1 MGSRRRHGRKRG
13 GRHVWNIL
21 KATAAILITFFLLA
35 ASCGPTREPVV
46 GRSVAEPP
54 AVSVSGVTS
63 SPTATS
69 VSLGANPGSPSS
81 TSSSPSNSGETSS
94 PPGSNPPGNDSPGS
108 NPPNSSSTSPDPAN
122 PPTSASQPPSTSL
135 SPEQQR
141 LAGIEARVSTELAA
155 LERRAAEWL
164 PHATFGIAVQP
175 LEPAGNLLG
184 VNENEGFVSASAA
197 KPFWMVSTIAAE
209 GIAAAEPYASAI
221 LCLSDNA
228 ATAAVIDAT
237 GIDPVNEFLH
247 NTAGMSNTF
256 LLSWSFGSSPPAS
269 EQWMRLGRRAFNTTT
284 ARDGAAF
291 YKGLYSGEL
300 LDAENTEAMLG
311 WMAESSD
318 CGQEFT
324 KPLASRL
331 PDGTRIWHKSGWLPP
346 SCCSVETA
354 TLNDFGIVRAP
365 ASVTGA
371 QSGIA
376 ADAAAD
382 AGATTADTVPD
393 TTYAIAIATSGG
405 AVSYTSY
412 LQQSNFMAYASCRI
426 YAAVTSEPSECDR
439 PEDREVTDPGSPPTT
454 LPPTTS
460 SSTTSVPA
468 TSGPPTSE
476 PALLEPQSNS
486 ATPASEEVPLPPT
499 SSPPAT
505 ITRQTAPPAS
515 PETSPTTP

>member
-1 MGSRRRHGRKRG
+1 MNKKPARDRSSNLMGASSGGLARSRR
-13 GRHVWNIL
+13 RHVWNIL
-21 KATAAILITFFLLA
+21 RAAAAILVTFFLLA
-35 ASCGPTREPVV
+35 ASCGPTREPV
-46 GRSVAEPP
+46 AEPP
-54 AVSVSGVTS
+54 AASVSGVTS
-63 SPTATS
+63 SPTSTS

-108 NPPNSSSTSPDPAN
+108 NPPNSSSTSPDPTN
-122 PPTSASQPPSTSL
+122 LPTSASQPPSTSL

-141 LAGIEARVSTELAA
+141 LADIEARVSTELAA
-155 LERRAAEWL
+155 LERRATEWL

-184 VNENEGFVSASAA
+184 VNPNEGFVSASAA
-197 KPFWMVSTIAAE
+197 KPYWMVSTIAAE
-209 GIAAAEPYASAI
+209 GIEAVEPYATAI
-221 LCLSDNA
+221 LCLSGNA
-228 ATAAVIDAT
+228 AAAAVIDAT
-237 GIDPVNEFLH
+237 GIDPINEFLH

-269 EQWMRLGRRAFNTTT
+269 EQWMRLGRRGFNTTT

-291 YKGLYSGEL
+291 YKGLYSGDL
-300 LDAENTEAMLG
+300 LDAESTAAMLG

-346 SCCSVETA
+346 GCCATETA
-354 TLNDFGIVRAP
+354 TLNDFGIVRAVP
-365 ASVTGA
+365 SVTGA
-371 QSGIA
+371 Q

-382 AGATTADTVPD
+382 ATRDDAAVTTEDALPD
-393 TTYAIAIATSGG
+393 ITYAIAIATSGG

-426 YAAVTSEPSECDR
+426 YAAITQEPSECDR
-439 PEDREVTDPGSPPTT
+439 PEDRQVTDPGSPPTT

-460 SSTTSVPA
+460 VPA
-468 TSGPPTSE
+468 TSS
-476 PALLEPQSNS
+476 
-486 ATPASEEVPLPPT
+486 PPT
-499 SSPPAT
+499 SSPPTTAPPT
-505 ITRQTAPPAS
+505 TQQTDPPAS
-515 PETSPTTP
+515 PETSQTTP

>member
-1 MGSRRRHGRKRG
+1 M
-13 GRHVWNIL
+13 
-21 KATAAILITFFLLA
+21 
-35 ASCGPTREPVV
+35 
-46 GRSVAEPP
+46 
-54 AVSVSGVTS
+54 
-63 SPTATS
+63 
-69 VSLGANPGSPSS
+69 
-81 TSSSPSNSGETSS
+81 
-94 PPGSNPPGNDSPGS
+94 
-108 NPPNSSSTSPDPAN
+108 
-122 PPTSASQPPSTSL
+122 
-135 SPEQQR
+135 
-141 LAGIEARVSTELAA
+141 
-155 LERRAAEWL
+155 
-164 PHATFGIAVQP
+164 
-175 LEPAGNLLG
+175 G

-291 YKGLYSGEL
+291 YKGFYSGEL
-300 LDAENTEAMLG
+300 LDAESTEAMLG

-331 PDGTRIWHKSGWLPP
+331 PDNTRIWHKSGWLPP

-376 ADAAAD
+376 ADAAED

-426 YAAVTSEPSECDR
+426 YAAITQEPSECDR

-460 SSTTSVPA
+460 VPA
-468 TSGPPTSE
+468 TSGPPTS
-476 PALLEPQSNS
+476 S
-486 ATPASEEVPLPPT
+486 PPT
-499 SSPPAT
+499 TAPPT
-505 ITRQTAPPAS
+505 TQQTAPPAS
-515 PETSPTTP
+515 PETSQTTP

>member
-1 MGSRRRHGRKRG
+1 MGASTRGSARSHRRHGRI
-13 GRHVWNIL
+13 HAWNIL
-21 KATAAILITFFLLA
+21 RAAAAILITFFLLA
-35 ASCGPTREPVV
+35 ASCGPTREPA
-46 GRSVAEPP
+46 AEPP

-108 NPPNSSSTSPDPAN
+108 NPPNSSSASPDPAN

-141 LAGIEARVSTELAA
+141 LADIEARVSTELAA
-155 LERRAAEWL
+155 LERRATEWL

-184 VNENEGFVSASAA
+184 LNENEGFVSASAA
-197 KPFWMVSTIAAE
+197 KPYWMVSTIAAE

-300 LDAENTEAMLG
+300 LDAESTEAMLG

-331 PDGTRIWHKSGWLPP
+331 PDNTRIWHKSGWLPP

-393 TTYAIAIATSGG
+393 ITYAIAIATSGG

-412 LQQSNFMAYASCRI
+412 LQQYNFMAYASCRI

-468 TSGPPTSE
+468 TSSPPTSE

-486 ATPASEEVPLPPT
+486 ATPASEEVPLSPS
-499 SSPPAT
+499 SSPSAT
-505 ITRQTAPPAS
+505 ITQQTAPPAS

>member
-1 MGSRRRHGRKRG
+1 MNKKPARDRSSNLMGASSGGLARSRR
-13 GRHVWNIL
+13 RHVWNIL
-21 KATAAILITFFLLA
+21 RAAAAILVTFFLLA
-35 ASCGPTREPVV
+35 ASCGPTREPV
-46 GRSVAEPP
+46 AEPP
-54 AVSVSGVTS
+54 AASGTAVAS
-63 SPTATS
+63 RPTAAS
-69 VSLGANPGSPSS
+69 DPLGANPGSPSS
-81 TSSSPSNSGETSS
+81 TGSPPGNSVGTSP
-94 PPGSNPPGNDSPGS
+94 PPGSNSPNNSSGS
-108 NPPNSSSTSPDPAN
+108 NPPNSASTSPDSSA

-141 LAGIEARVSTELAA
+141 LADIEARVSTELAA
-155 LERRAAEWL
+155 LERRATEWL

-184 VNENEGFVSASAA
+184 VNPNEGFVSASAA
-197 KPFWMVSTIAAE
+197 KPYWMVSTIAAE
-209 GIAAAEPYASAI
+209 GIAAVEPYATAI
-221 LCLSDNA
+221 LCTSGNA
-228 ATAAVIDAT
+228 AAAAVIDAT
-237 GIDPVNEFLH
+237 GIDPINEFLH
-247 NTAGMSNTF
+247 STAGMSNTF

-269 EQWMRLGRRAFNTTT
+269 EQWMRLGRRGFNTTT

-291 YKGLYSGEL
+291 YRGLYSGDL
-300 LDAENTEAMLG
+300 LDAESTAAMLD

-346 SCCSVETA
+346 GCCATETA

-371 QSGIA
+371 Q

-382 AGATTADTVPD
+382 ATRDDAAVTTEDALPD
-393 TTYAIAIATSGG
+393 ITYAIAIATSGG

-426 YAAVTSEPSECDR
+426 YAAITQEPSECDR

-460 SSTTSVPA
+460 VPA
-468 TSGPPTSE
+468 TSGPPTS
-476 PALLEPQSNS
+476 S
-486 ATPASEEVPLPPT
+486 PPT
-499 SSPPAT
+499 TAPPT
-505 ITRQTAPPAS
+505 TQQTAPPAS
-515 PETSPTTP
+515 PETSQTTP

>member
-1 MGSRRRHGRKRG
+1 MGASTRGSARSHRRHGR
-13 GRHVWNIL
+13 RHAWNIL
-21 KATAAILITFFLLA
+21 RAAAAILITFFLLA
-35 ASCGPTREPVV
+35 ASCGPTREPAV
-46 GRSVAEPP
+46 GQSAAEPP

-69 VSLGANPGSPSS
+69 VFLGANPGSPSS

-122 PPTSASQPPSTSL
+122 PPTSASQPPATL

-184 VNENEGFVSASAA
+184 LNENEGFVSASAA

-300 LDAENTEAMLG
+300 LEAEDTETMLG

-331 PDGTRIWHKSGWLPP
+331 PDNTRIWHKSGWLPP

-371 QSGIA
+371 QSDA
-376 ADAAAD
+376 EADAAAD
-382 AGATTADTVPD
+382 ATRDDAAVTTEDALPD
-393 TTYAIAIATSGG
+393 ITYAIAIATSGG

-426 YAAVTSEPSECDR
+426 YAAITQEPSECDR

-468 TSGPPTSE
+468 TSSPSISSPPTS
-476 PALLEPQSNS
+476 
-486 ATPASEEVPLPPT
+486 LPPT
-499 SSPPAT
+499 
-505 ITRQTAPPAS
+505 TRQTAPPAS
-515 PETSPTTP
+515 PETSQTTP

>member
-1 MGSRRRHGRKRG
+1 MG
-13 GRHVWNIL
+13 L
-21 KATAAILITFFLLA
+21 
-35 ASCGPTREPVV
+35 
-46 GRSVAEPP
+46 
-54 AVSVSGVTS
+54 
-63 SPTATS
+63 
-69 VSLGANPGSPSS
+69 
-81 TSSSPSNSGETSS
+81 
-94 PPGSNPPGNDSPGS
+94 
-108 NPPNSSSTSPDPAN
+108 
-122 PPTSASQPPSTSL
+122 
-135 SPEQQR
+135 
-141 LAGIEARVSTELAA
+141 
-155 LERRAAEWL
+155 
-164 PHATFGIAVQP
+164 
-175 LEPAGNLLG
+175 
-184 VNENEGFVSASAA
+184 NENEGFVSASAA
-197 KPFWMVSTIAAE
+197 KPYWMVSTIAAE

-237 GIDPVNEFLH
+237 GIDPINEFLH

-300 LDAENTEAMLG
+300 LEAEDTEAMLG

-331 PDGTRIWHKSGWLPP
+331 PDNTRIWHKSGWLPP
-346 SCCSVETA
+346 SCCSAETA

-393 TTYAIAIATSGG
+393 ITYAIAIATSGG

-439 PEDREVTDPGSPPTT
+439 SEDREVTDPGSPPTT

-468 TSGPPTSE
+468 TSSPSISSPPT
-476 PALLEPQSNS
+476 
-486 ATPASEEVPLPPT
+486 TLPPT
-499 SSPPAT
+499 T
-505 ITRQTAPPAS
+505 QQTAPPAS

>member
-1 MGSRRRHGRKRG
+1 M
-13 GRHVWNIL
+13 
-21 KATAAILITFFLLA
+21 
-35 ASCGPTREPVV
+35 
-46 GRSVAEPP
+46 
-54 AVSVSGVTS
+54 
-63 SPTATS
+63 
-69 VSLGANPGSPSS
+69 
-81 TSSSPSNSGETSS
+81 
-94 PPGSNPPGNDSPGS
+94 
-108 NPPNSSSTSPDPAN
+108 
-122 PPTSASQPPSTSL
+122 
-135 SPEQQR
+135 
-141 LAGIEARVSTELAA
+141 
-155 LERRAAEWL
+155 
-164 PHATFGIAVQP
+164 
-175 LEPAGNLLG
+175 
-184 VNENEGFVSASAA
+184 SASAA

-300 LDAENTEAMLG
+300 LDAEDTEAMLG

-331 PDGTRIWHKSGWLPP
+331 PDDTRIWHKSGWLPP

-354 TLNDFGIVRAP
+354 TLNDFGIVRA
-365 ASVTGA
+365 AAAGSAA

-382 AGATTADTVPD
+382 AMDTTTDTVPD
-393 TTYAIAIATSGG
+393 ITYAIAIATSGG

-426 YAAVTSEPSECDR
+426 YAAIVPEPSECDR
-439 PEDREVTDPGSPPTT
+439 PQDREVTDPGSPPTT
-454 LPPTTS
+454 LPATTLPATTLPP
-460 SSTTSVPA
+460 TTSVPA
-468 TSGPPTSE
+468 TSSPSISSPPTS
-476 PALLEPQSNS
+476 
-486 ATPASEEVPLPPT
+486 LPPT
-499 SSPPAT
+499 
-505 ITRQTAPPAS
+505 TRQTAPPAS
-515 PETSPTTP
+515 PETSQTTP

>member
-1 MGSRRRHGRKRG
+1 MGASTRGSARSRRRHGR
-13 GRHVWNIL
+13 RHAWNIL
-21 KATAAILITFFLLA
+21 RAAAAILITFFLLA
-35 ASCGPTREPVV
+35 ASCGPTREPAL
-46 GRSVAEPP
+46 GQSAAEPSAASDP
-54 AVSVSGVTS
+54 PSGN
-63 SPTATS
+63 
-69 VSLGANPGSPSS
+69 LGSPSS
-81 TSSSPSNSGETSS
+81 AGSSSGNSGGTSAPTDSISGSNPASS
-94 PPGSNPPGNDSPGS
+94 PPGSPPGS
-108 NPPNSSSTSPDPAN
+108 NPPNSSSTSPDPTN
-122 PPTSASQPPSTSL
+122 PPTSASQPPSATL

-184 VNENEGFVSASAA
+184 LNENEGFVSASAA

-237 GIDPVNEFLH
+237 GIDPINEFLH

-284 ARDGAAF
+284 ASDGAAF
-291 YKGLYSGEL
+291 YGGLYSGKL
-300 LDAENTEAMLG
+300 LEAEDTEAMLG

-331 PDGTRIWHKSGWLPP
+331 PDGVQIWHKSGWLPP

-365 ASVTGA
+365 ASVSGA

-376 ADAAAD
+376 ADTAAD

-393 TTYAIAIATSGG
+393 ITYAIAIATSGG

-468 TSGPPTSE
+468 TSSPPTSE
-476 PALLEPQSNS
+476 PSLLEPQSNS

-505 ITRQTAPPAS
+505 ITQ
-515 PETSPTTP
+515 

>member
-1 MGSRRRHGRKRG
+1 MGASTRGSARSRRRHGR
-13 GRHVWNIL
+13 RHAWNIL
-21 KATAAILITFFLLA
+21 RAAAAILITFFLLA
-35 ASCGPTREPVV
+35 ASCGPTREPAL
-46 GRSVAEPP
+46 GQSAAEPSAASDP
-54 AVSVSGVTS
+54 PSGN
-63 SPTATS
+63 
-69 VSLGANPGSPSS
+69 LGSPSS
-81 TSSSPSNSGETSS
+81 AGSLSGNSGGTSAPTDSISGSNPASS
-94 PPGSNPPGNDSPGS
+94 PPASNPA
-108 NPPNSSSTSPDPAN
+108 NSASTSPDPTN
-122 PPTSASQPPSTSL
+122 PPTSASQPPSTTL

-184 VNENEGFVSASAA
+184 LNENEGFVSASAA

-237 GIDPVNEFLH
+237 GIDPINEFLH

-284 ARDGAAF
+284 ASDGAAF
-291 YKGLYSGEL
+291 YGGLYSGKL
-300 LDAENTEAMLG
+300 LEAEDTEAMLG

-331 PDGTRIWHKSGWLPP
+331 PDGIRIWHKSGWLPP
-346 SCCSVETA
+346 SCCTVETA

-365 ASVTGA
+365 ASVTSA
-371 QSGIA
+371 QSEIA
-376 ADAAAD
+376 ADAATD
-382 AGATTADTVPD
+382 ATDTTADTVPD
-393 TTYAIAIATSGG
+393 ITYAIAIATSGG

-412 LQQSNFMAYASCRI
+412 LQQSNFMAYAACRI

-468 TSGPPTSE
+468 TSSTPTFE
-476 PALLEPQSNS
+476 PAPLEPQSNP

-505 ITRQTAPPAS
+505 ITQQTAPPAS

>member
-1 MGSRRRHGRKRG
+1 MGASTRGSARSRRRHGRKRG
-13 GRHVWNIL
+13 GRHVWSIL
-21 KATAAILITFFLLA
+21 RATAAILITFFLLA

-46 GRSVAEPP
+46 GQSAAEPSAASDTP
-54 AVSVSGVTS
+54 SGN
-63 SPTATS
+63 
-69 VSLGANPGSPSS
+69 LGSPSS
-81 TSSSPSNSGETSS
+81 ASSSSGNSGGTSAPTDS
-94 PPGSNPPGNDSPGS
+94 VSGSNPASIPPSSPPGS
-108 NPPNSSSTSPDPAN
+108 NPPNSSSASPDPAN
-122 PPTSASQPPSTSL
+122 PPTSASQPPSTTL
-135 SPEQQR
+135 LPEQQR
-141 LAGIEARVSTELAA
+141 LADIEARVSTELAA
-155 LERRAAEWL
+155 LERRADEWL

-175 LEPAGNLLG
+175 LEPAGSLLG
-184 VNENEGFVSASAA
+184 GNENEGFVSASAA

-209 GIAAAEPYASAI
+209 GIAAVEPYASAI

-247 NTAGMSNTF
+247 NTAGMSSTF

-269 EQWMRLGRRAFNTTT
+269 EQWMRLGRRGFNTTT

-300 LDAENTEAMLG
+300 LEAEDTEAMLG

-331 PDGTRIWHKSGWLPP
+331 PDGIQIWHKSGWLPP
-346 SCCSVETA
+346 SCCTVETA

-371 QSGIA
+371 QSEIT

-382 AGATTADTVPD
+382 ATDTTADTVSD
-393 TTYAIAIATSGG
+393 ITYAIAIATSGG
-405 AVSYTSY
+405 AVSYASY

-426 YAAVTSEPSECDR
+426 YAAITSDPSECDR
-439 PEDREVTDPGSPPTT
+439 PKDREVTDPGSPPTT
-454 LPPTTS
+454 LPPTT
-460 SSTTSVPA
+460 
-468 TSGPPTSE
+468 
-476 PALLEPQSNS
+476 Q
-486 ATPASEEVPLPPT
+486 
-499 SSPPAT
+499 
-505 ITRQTAPPAS
+505 QTAPPAS
-515 PETSPTTP
+515 PETSQTTP

>member
-1 MGSRRRHGRKRG
+1 MGASTRGSARSHRRHGR
-13 GRHVWNIL
+13 RHAWNIL
-21 KATAAILITFFLLA
+21 RAAAAILITFFLLA
-35 ASCGPTREPVV
+35 ASCGPTREP
-46 GRSVAEPP
+46 VAEPP

-81 TSSSPSNSGETSS
+81 TGSLPGNSGETSS

-300 LDAENTEAMLG
+300 LDAEDTEAMLG

-331 PDGTRIWHKSGWLPP
+331 PDDTRIWHKSGWLPP

-354 TLNDFGIVRAP
+354 TLNDFGIVRA
-365 ASVTGA
+365 AAAGSAA

-382 AGATTADTVPD
+382 AMDTTTDTVPD
-393 TTYAIAIATSGG
+393 ITYAIAIATSGG

-426 YAAVTSEPSECDR
+426 YAAIVPEPSECDR
-439 PEDREVTDPGSPPTT
+439 PQDREVTDPGSPPTT
-454 LPPTTS
+454 LPATTLPATTLPP
-460 SSTTSVPA
+460 TTSVPA
-468 TSGPPTSE
+468 TSSPSISSPPTS
-476 PALLEPQSNS
+476 
-486 ATPASEEVPLPPT
+486 LPPT
-499 SSPPAT
+499 
-505 ITRQTAPPAS
+505 TRQTAPPAS
-515 PETSPTTP
+515 PETSQTTP

>member
-1 MGSRRRHGRKRG
+1 MRSRGSHGRGHGRRRGGRLGGRHGRKRG
-13 GRHVWNIL
+13 GRLGGRRVWNIL
-21 KATAAILITFFLLA
+21 KAAAAALIAFFLLA
-35 ASCGPTREPVV
+35 ASCGPTREAAV
-46 GRSVAEPP
+46 GQSAAEPP
-54 AVSVSGVTS
+54 AAGPPSGN
-63 SPTATS
+63 
-69 VSLGANPGSPSS
+69 LGSPSS
-81 TSSSPSNSGETSS
+81 AGSSSGNSGGNSAPSESISGGNSGDSSSSSP
-94 PPGSNPPGNDSPGS
+94 PSNPADSGS
-108 NPPNSSSTSPDPAN
+108 GSPDLADPA
-122 PPTSASQPPSTSL
+122 TSAPQPVPTA
-135 SPEQQR
+135 EQQR

-164 PHATFGIAVQP
+164 PHATFGIAVQL

-184 VNENEGFVSASAA
+184 LNENEGFVSASAA

-209 GIAAAEPYASAI
+209 GIAAVEPYTSAI

-237 GIDPVNEFLH
+237 GIDPINEFLH
-247 NTAGMSNTF
+247 SKAGMNNTF

-269 EQWMRLGRRAFNTTT
+269 QQWVSLGRRGFNTTT

-291 YKGLYSGEL
+291 YRGLYSGEL
-300 LDAENTEAMLG
+300 LDAQSTEAMLG

-331 PDGTRIWHKSGWLPP
+331 PDGIRIWHKSGWLPP
-346 SCCSVETA
+346 SCCTVETA
-354 TLNDFGIVRAP
+354 TLNDFGIVRA
-365 ASVTGA
+365 AAAGSGA
-371 QSGIA
+371 QSDIS

-393 TTYAIAIATSGG
+393 ITYAIAIATSGG

-426 YAAVTSEPSECDR
+426 YAAIVSEPSECDR
-439 PEDREVTDPGSPPTT
+439 PQDREVTDPGSPPTT
-454 LPPTTS
+454 LPDTTLPDTTLPP
-460 SSTTSVPA
+460 TTSVPA
-468 TSGPPTSE
+468 TSRPSVSSPPTTTT
-476 PALLEPQSNS
+476 
-486 ATPASEEVPLPPT
+486 ATLPPT
-499 SSPPAT
+499 
-505 ITRQTAPPAS
+505 TRQTAPPAS